1 MKAWSKFQ
9 GIGSK
14 NTVILSAV
22 FSTVFLISKTA
33 GALEPMRMESDAD
46 RQILQSYLK
55 HCEGAVV
62 RVTAESVQRIT
73 EGESI
78 CWVWS
83 KYVEMPLVAYRLTGD
98 RKYVQDFV
106 TAMDA
111 LLTRLRKGPDGFL
124 GFRGLPLEF
133 FRDKS
138 NPTAEG
144 DVVITAFS
152 VTRLICEFAEAIEG
166 DAELKVR
173 YEAKLAHYL
182 DIAEN
187 HLVAKWGVRK
197 RYVDL
202 ETRGAIYRM
211 GSHVGDHRKDLTH
224 PHNKQSKACR
234 ALLALYRV
242 TGKEEYFRKAVKLGI
257 RFKHTLE
264 LDGDCCLWHYWDP
277 AGDWDRKTDDPN
289 QWKHWIGAEHRGGYH
304 ALTLAMAVALY
315 DHGVVFDTTDMQR
328 FLNTQTRICW
338 NGSFDAP
345 VFKRTDGRSA
355 GQHRFLAPALARF
368 EPNIRKVLYEGPET
382 EQRLARRDHSW
393 QGGPVAMEYLRG
405 KYLSPQSPEPTRAKY
420 RGQFCHS
427 LENARFLKELEF
439 QINPRGKDR

>member
-1 MKAWSKFQ
+1 MKVKT
-9 GIGSK
+9 
-14 NTVILSAV
+14 TVILSLVIATILLTKKTIEAV
-22 FSTVFLISKTA
+22 
-33 GALEPMRMESDAD
+33 EPIRIESDAD
-46 RQILQSYLK
+46 KQILQSYLK
-55 HCEGAVV
+55 HCEGAVA
-62 RVTAESVQRIT
+62 RVTRESVQRIT

-133 FRDKS
+133 FRDKT

-152 VTRLICEFAEAIEG
+152 VTRLMCEFAEAIEG
-166 DAELKVR
+166 DADLTAQ
-173 YEAKLAHYL
+173 YEDKLAHYL
-182 DIAEN
+182 DIAEK
-187 HLVAKWGVRK
+187 HLAKKWDVRE
-197 RYVDL
+197 RYVDMG
-202 ETRGAIYRM
+202 ERGAVYRM
-211 GSHVGDHRKDLTH
+211 GPHVGGHRKNLTH

-234 ALLALYRV
+234 ALLTLYRV
-242 TGKEEYFRKAVKLGI
+242 TGKEEYFRKAIKLGT

-264 LDGDCCLWHYWDP
+264 LDGDRYLWHYWDP
-277 AGDWDRKTDDPN
+277 AGDWDRKIDDPK

-304 ALTLAMAVALY
+304 ALTLGMAVALY
-315 DHGVVFDTTDMQR
+315 DHGVVFDATDMQR
-328 FLNTQTRICW
+328 FLNTQTQVCW
-338 NGSFDAP
+338 NGSFDNP

-368 EPNIRKVLYEGPET
+368 EPKTWKFLYEGPET

-405 KYLSPQSPEPTRAKY
+405 KYLHPRSPEPTRATY
-420 RGQFCHS
+420 RDRFCQS
-427 LENARFLKELEF
+427 SENARFLKELEF
-439 QINPRGKDR
+439 WINPESEDR